1 MYNMRSVFLLAIKL
15 GSKQNKP
22 CIQDSSIKH
31 YLLNWI
37 SHETHKYHVLV
48 NEQGPLI
55 QSEAPGVMY
64 RQRDHGRG

>member
-64 RQRDHGRG
+64 RQGDHGRG